1 MLEETCGHSRY
12 GCTWERCNDATL
24 ATHRGLEVGQ
34 GVSEKQWLEVRRE
47 FMHPEWEPL
56 VVFGVAIMMCAG
68 IGIDIG
74 VIQIEVTVEHGG

>member
-1 MLEETCGHSRY
+1 M
-12 GCTWERCNDATL
+12 
-24 ATHRGLEVGQ
+24 
-34 GVSEKQWLEVRRE
+34 SEKQWLEVRRE